1 MIKRI
6 SVILIGF
13 LLISN
18 AFVQAQTPT
27 VPSTLKFGDMTLELD
42 NKVRGEIQVD
52 VDRLYRS
59 PTYFQS
65 LLDRVNLY
73 FPIIETV
80 FREENVPD
88 EFKYLVIQE
97 SALISDAVSV
107 SNAVGFW
114 QFKMASA
121 QEVGMR
127 VDRQIDERAHIERAS
142 RGAAKYLKRNN
153 QTFDNWL
160 YSLLSYNVGLGGAL
174 SIVDK
179 KYYGSRKMPINSK
192 THWYVKKFLAHQVA
206 FAGRTGLARHP
217 ELALY
222 NLKGSPGIA
231 LEKIAADYSLDP
243 KLVRDYNKWLK
254 SEMIPNDGSF
264 DVILPV
270 KHDNERAIAQLT
282 GKTYLENTPI
292 VVNRE
297 IRTVSQPAR
306 NTARYQTKNE
316 MEAVLG
322 QRNDTQKELAKLGG
336 ISRRKFRNYND
347 LFRKEEIRPG
357 QIYYFEKKAR
367 KAEREFHVLQPGQS
381 LWEVSQE
388 HGIRM
393 GRLMKLNRIEPDEKV
408 RDWRKLHLRKRIKK
422 NQQVEYIRSTTQLAS
437 TTSPNTTQ
445 RPSSQESSNS
455 SNIIERYVPSE
466 QGYSIPAGHN
476 KINYTVKRGDNY
488 FNIAARHGVSMDDVL
503 IWNNANA
510 SQALKEGTTLI
521 IYIDPNKKK
530 LPPAGPGSYY
540 EVQPG
545 DTLSAISRK
554 TGASVPNIKDWNGL
568 KDDII
573 HPGQKL
579 RIKL

>member
-1 MIKRI
+1 MIKLLR
-6 SVILIGF
+6 VILIVFFF
-13 LLISN
+13 LSP
-18 AFVQAQTPT
+18 AFLQAQTPT
-27 VPSTLKFGDMTLELD
+27 VPSTLTFGDITLELD
-42 NKVRGEIQVD
+42 NKVREEIQVD

-174 SIVDK
+174 SIADK
-179 KYYGSRKMPINSK
+179 NYYGARKMPITTK

-217 ELALY
+217 DLALY
-222 NLKGSPGIA
+222 NLKGSPGVA
-231 LEKIAADYSLDP
+231 LEKIAAEFSLDP

-254 SEMIPNDGSF
+254 TEKLPQDGSF

-270 KHDNERAIAQLT
+270 AHQNERAIAQLT
-282 GKTYLENTPI
+282 GKTYLENTRIP
-292 VVNRE
+292 VNQD
-297 IRTVSQPAR
+297 IRTVSQPSK
-306 NTARYQTKNE
+306 NMARYQVKND
-316 MEAVLG
+316 MEAVMG

-336 ISRRKFRNYND
+336 ISRRKFRRYNE
-347 LFRKEEIRPG
+347 LLRKEAIRPG
-357 QIYYFEKKAR
+357 QIYYYEKKAR
-367 KAEREFHVLQPGQS
+367 KAEQEYHILQPGQS

-388 HGIRM
+388 HGIRLS
-393 GRLMKLNRIEPDEKV
+393 RLLKLNRIEPDEKV

-422 NQQVEYIRSTTQLAS
+422 NQQVEYSRNSTQLV
-437 TTSPNTTQ
+437 NN
-445 RPSSQESSNS
+445 SSSNNRRSNSQTSSNS
-455 SNIIERYVPSE
+455 SNSIERYVPSE
-466 QGYSIPAGHN
+466 QGYSIPAGHS
-476 KINYTVKRGDNY
+476 KISYTVKRGDNY
-488 FNIAARHGVSMDDVL
+488 FNIAAMHGVSMDDVL
-503 IWNNANA
+503 IWNDANA
-510 SQALKEGTTLI
+510 SQALKEGTVLV
-521 IYIDPNKKK
+521 IYVDPNKKK

-554 TGASVPNIKDWNGL
+554 TGASVANIKDWNGL
-568 KDDII
+568 DSDII

>member
-1 MIKRI
+1 MSTWGRFI
-6 SVILIGF
+6 SIGF
-13 LLISN
+13 FILSSHL
-18 AFVQAQTPT
+18 VQAQAPR
-27 VPSTLKFGDMTLELD
+27 VPSDLRFGDITLDLD
-42 NKVRGEIQVD
+42 NKVREEIQVD

-73 FPIIETV
+73 FPIIEGV
-80 FREENVPD
+80 LKQENVPD

-153 QTFDNWL
+153 QTFDNWI
-160 YSLLSYNVGLGGAL
+160 YALLSYNVGLGGAL

-179 KYYGSRKMPINSK
+179 KYYGARKLPITSK

-206 FAGRTGLARHP
+206 FAGKTGLARHP
-217 ELALY
+217 ELALF

-231 LEKIAADYSLDP
+231 LEKIAAEYSLDT

-254 SEMIPNDGSF
+254 TEKLPQEGSF

-270 KHDNERAIAQLT
+270 AHQNERAIAQLT
-282 GKTYLENTPI
+282 GKSYLENTRIP
-292 VVNRE
+292 VNQE
-297 IRTVSQPAR
+297 IRTVTQPTS
-306 NTARYQTKNE
+306 NTARYQVRNE
-316 MEAVLG
+316 LEAVLG

-336 ISRRKFRNYND
+336 ISKRKFRRYNE
-347 LFRKEEIRPG
+347 LLKKEEIRPG
-357 QIYYFEKKAR
+357 QIYYYEKKAK
-367 KAEREFHVLQPGQS
+367 KAEQEFHVLRVGQS

-388 HGIRM
+388 HGIRLDQ
-393 GRLMKLNRIEPDEKV
+393 LMRLNRIESDERV
-408 RDWRKLHLRKRIKK
+408 RDGRKLHIRKRIKK
-422 NQQVEYIRSTTQLAS
+422 KQQIEYNRNTTRLANNATNSTTTNS
-437 TTSPNTTQ
+437 ETSK
-445 RPSSQESSNS
+445 PSSSSA
-455 SNIIERYVPSE
+455 ERYVPTA
-466 QGYSIPAGHN
+466 QGNVIPNGHT
-476 KINYTVKRGDNY
+476 KVNYTVRRGDNY
-488 FNIAARHGVSMDDVL
+488 FNIAAKHSVSMDDVL
-503 IWNNANA
+503 VWNDANA
-510 SQALKEGTTLI
+510 SQALKEGAVLV
-521 IYIDPNKKK
+521 IYVDPNRKQ

-554 TGASVPNIKDWNGL
+554 TGASVANIKDWNSL